1 MRFEGQELLGLS
13 DKAMRRHRGADIA
26 MVFQDPS
33 RSLNPTMRIGAQ
45 IAEAVRAH
53 ARVDRGRRARPGA
66 RAAASSC
73 ACPRR
78 EQRLHEY
85 PHQLSG
91 GMRQRVV
98 IAIALASK
106 PRLLIADEA
115 TTALDVTTQAQIM
128 ELLRDLQRELG
139 MALVMISHDLGLA
152 ASFADEVVVMYAGR
166 AVEQAP
172 TRELFAHVRMPYTKA
187 LLDAIPRVERPP
199 HTPLPV
205 VAGRPPDLAA
215 LPAGCPF
222 APRCPKAQD
231 MCRETAPPLEEGSP
245 GHRWAC
251 WFPCED
257 GGDDRR
263 TATSRCCPR
272 ATSCRSSRCAAHGG
286 VKGGVVQAVSDV
298 SFDVRAGETLGVV
311 GETGS
316 GKSTLARSVLQAP
329 RPKSG
334 SVRFQGNDLVGLKG
348 RRLLDARRSLQMV
361 FQDPFG
367 SLDPKWRVADIVEE
381 PLVAYGV
388 GSRDERR
395 RRVREVLDTVGL
407 DPDVYGKRRP
417 RQLSGGQAQR
427 VAIAR
432 ALTLDPALIIC
443 DEAVSS
449 LDVLIQAQV
458 LNLFER
464 LRAELGL
471 SYLFIAHDLALV
483 KQVSDR
489 VAVMYLGR
497 LCELGPAEALYREPF
512 HPYTRGAAGLDPQ
525 PRPRRAPGGRRT
537 RRSAAIRPRRSTRP
551 ADAASARAARA
562 RRSVAR
568 RRCPQMRELAP
579 DHAVACHFPVERNGA
594 PAS

>member
-1 MRFEGQELLGLS
+1 MGLS
-13 DKAMRRHRGADIA
+13 ANGDEPLLSARN
-26 MVFQDPS
+26 VVQEF
-33 RSLNPTMRIGAQ
+33 
-45 IAEAVRAH
+45 AVR
-53 ARVDRGRRARPGA
+53 G
-66 RAAASSC
+66 
-73 ACPRR
+73 
-78 EQRLHEY
+78 
-85 PHQLSG
+85 
-91 GMRQRVV
+91 
-98 IAIALASK
+98 
-106 PRLLIADEA
+106 
-115 TTALDVTTQAQIM
+115 
-128 ELLRDLQRELG
+128 
-139 MALVMISHDLGLA
+139 
-152 ASFADEVVVMYAGR
+152 
-166 AVEQAP
+166 
-172 TRELFAHVRMPYTKA
+172 
-187 LLDAIPRVERPP
+187 
-199 HTPLPV
+199 
-205 VAGRPPDLAA
+205 
-215 LPAGCPF
+215 
-222 APRCPKAQD
+222 
-231 MCRETAPPLEEGSP
+231 
-245 GHRWAC
+245 
-251 WFPCED
+251 
-257 GGDDRR
+257 
-263 TATSRCCPR
+263 
-272 ATSCRSSRCAAHGG
+272 HGG

-334 SVRFQGNDLVGLKG
+334 SVRFQGTDLVGLKG

-367 SLDPKWRVADIVEE
+367 SLDPKWRVAEIVEE

-388 GSRDERR
+388 GSREERR

-512 HPYTRGAAGLDPQ
+512 HPYTVALLASIPSPDPDA
-525 PRPRRAPGGRRT
+525 PRARRRT
-537 RRSAAIRPRRSTRP
+537 RPSAAIRPRRSTRP
-551 ADAASARAARA
+551 ADVASARAARA
-562 RRSVAR
+562 RRSAARSRCPRCASSPPTTPSPATSRSSATAPGRRDGDAPGLPHRRPGDQAPAPRRASRPAGRARAGAGRLRPRDLGLLARAPRRRRRDPRRRRPGAHRADHARRAR
-568 RRCPQMRELAP
+568 RRAGRASALRRLHVQPARDVDGDLHDLGHVGAQAQARRLLARLAAHDRDAAPQPGPAAGRDLHAP
-579 DHAVACHFPVERNGA
+579 RAPSTGCSARRSASRRRASAAASRCWPACGTRA
-594 PAS
+594 PRCRRSPSCARA

>member
-1 MRFEGQELLGLS
+1 MSANGDEPLLSARNVVQEFVV
-13 DKAMRRHRGADIA
+13 RG
-26 MVFQDPS
+26 
-33 RSLNPTMRIGAQ
+33 
-45 IAEAVRAH
+45 
-53 ARVDRGRRARPGA
+53 
-66 RAAASSC
+66 
-73 ACPRR
+73 
-78 EQRLHEY
+78 
-85 PHQLSG
+85 
-91 GMRQRVV
+91 
-98 IAIALASK
+98 
-106 PRLLIADEA
+106 
-115 TTALDVTTQAQIM
+115 
-128 ELLRDLQRELG
+128 
-139 MALVMISHDLGLA
+139 
-152 ASFADEVVVMYAGR
+152 
-166 AVEQAP
+166 
-172 TRELFAHVRMPYTKA
+172 
-187 LLDAIPRVERPP
+187 
-199 HTPLPV
+199 
-205 VAGRPPDLAA
+205 
-215 LPAGCPF
+215 
-222 APRCPKAQD
+222 
-231 MCRETAPPLEEGSP
+231 
-245 GHRWAC
+245 
-251 WFPCED
+251 
-257 GGDDRR
+257 
-263 TATSRCCPR
+263 
-272 ATSCRSSRCAAHGG
+272 HGG

-348 RRLLDARRSLQMV
+348 RRLLEARRSLQMV

-367 SLDPKWRVADIVEE
+367 SLDPKWRVSDLVEE

-388 GSRDERR
+388 GTREERR

-407 DPDVYGKRRP
+407 DPDVYGRRRP

-489 VAVMYLGR
+489 VAVDVPRAPVRARPGR
-497 LCELGPAEALYREPF
+497 GALPRALPPL
-512 HPYTRGAAGLDPQ
+512 HGGAAGLDPQ
-525 PRPRRAPGGRRT
+525 PRPRRAAGGRRT

-551 ADAASARAARA
+551 AAAASARAARA
-562 RRSVAR
+562 RRSAARPRCPRCASSPPTTPSPATSRSSATAPGRRDGDAPGLPHRRPGDPEPAPRRASRPAGRARARAGRLRPRDVGLLARAAR
-568 RRCPQMRELAP
+568 RRRRDPRRRRPGRAAA
-579 DHAVACHFPVERNGA
+579 DHARRARRRAGRAPALRRLHVQPARDVDGDLHDLGHVGAQAQARRLLARLAADDRPAAPQPGPAAGRDLHAPRAGRRPARPVGRRRGGA
-594 PAS
+594 PARQHPGAGRDVGHAHQGAGDRRAAPRRHRRRGVLHRPPLRGRGRDGRRPLRLRAARRDVLRRAGRRDRRHARHHRASASASSRSSTATA

>member
-1 MRFEGQELLGLS
+1 
-13 DKAMRRHRGADIA
+13 
-26 MVFQDPS
+26 
-33 RSLNPTMRIGAQ
+33 
-45 IAEAVRAH
+45 
-53 ARVDRGRRARPGA
+53 
-66 RAAASSC
+66 
-73 ACPRR
+73 
-78 EQRLHEY
+78 
-85 PHQLSG
+85 
-91 GMRQRVV
+91 
-98 IAIALASK
+98 
-106 PRLLIADEA
+106 
-115 TTALDVTTQAQIM
+115 M
-128 ELLRDLQRELG
+128 ELLRDLQRQLG

-222 APRCPKAQD
+222 SPRCPKAQD

-257 GGDDRR
+257 ARMSANGDEPLLSARNVVQEFEVR
-263 TATSRCCPR
+263 G
-272 ATSCRSSRCAAHGG
+272 HGG

-348 RRLLDARRSLQMV
+348 RRLLEARRSLQMV

-367 SLDPKWRVADIVEE
+367 SLDPKWRVFDLVEE

-388 GSRDERR
+388 GTREERR

-512 HPYTRGAAGLDPQ
+512 HPYTVALLASIPSPDPDAPRAAGA
-525 PRPRRAPGGRRT
+525 RG
-537 RRSAAIRPRRSTRP
+537 RSAAIRPRRSTRP

-562 RRSVAR
+562 RRSAAR
-568 RRCPQMRELAP
+568 PRCPQMRELAP

-594 PAS
+594 RAS